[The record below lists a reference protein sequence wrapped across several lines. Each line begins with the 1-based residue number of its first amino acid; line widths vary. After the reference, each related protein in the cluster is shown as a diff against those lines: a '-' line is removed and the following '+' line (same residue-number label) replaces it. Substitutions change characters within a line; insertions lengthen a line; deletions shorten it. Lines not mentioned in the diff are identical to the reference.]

1 MSRYNQWMK
10 SKERCM
16 NLVER
21 YGFVWQKDLLR
32 LLSQFCNE
40 NNFSGSISDS
50 YLFVFNNYE
59 SFVKYIQKNKLCKVQ
74 NK

>member
-1 MSRYNQWMK
+1 
-10 SKERCM
+10 M